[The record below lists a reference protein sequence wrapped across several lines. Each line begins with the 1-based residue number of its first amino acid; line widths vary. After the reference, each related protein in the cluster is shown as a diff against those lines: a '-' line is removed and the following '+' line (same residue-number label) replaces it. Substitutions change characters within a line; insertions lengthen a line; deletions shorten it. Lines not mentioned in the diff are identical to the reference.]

1 MLRRWARSR
10 AGGPGWPHLLRG
22 VHAAERPA
30 RPVLR
35 GSFDADR
42 VGGRVVQQRL
52 AQRAGGSLGI
62 RAPIRA
68 HDVRGLRPCEKGGAL
83 PADFARRRHGER
95 QHRGGPH
102 ELLRDHPVEPLEPGA
117 VARGGPHALAR
128 HHGRE
133 LPQPARDGEGGA
145 PAAGRQ
151 PAVCAGVHRRHDLA
165 IRQRRVL
172 RLCPH
177 RHRIDRRPERRA
189 AVRRAGLLRHVL
201 RPEQRHAR
209 RGRRLPAA
217 RAAPLREPGLQRD
230 SAAPGPAPRELC
242 QPARA
247 RRGAAGGHGR
257 AREPAGR
264 DSHLPGA
271 AARRSGHAGARAAQ
285 CDSRRG
291 RELAAQRGGRAAGE
305 GGARHAGGDEPV
317 RFPARARRPAGAGHR
332 QRGRRSAQAR
342 YAALGAA
349 RQHAGDR
356 RHERGA
362 HEGEER
368 VPRRVHSRAR
378 DHARQGGGAASLRHV
393 PRVPARDQQRPGPLP
408 RRHRRRHPARR
419 GQVSRPGERPGD
431 HREARGERGRA
442 VSRGPGGRADGRSVV
457 AVAAWVLLSGSPA
470 VRLSGQAFPT
480 TPPKPTRLA
489 PVRFPPFKETT
500 LPNGLALVVIEH
512 HEQPVVSVS
521 LAFRAGGIVDPGGKE
536 GLSELA
542 AELLSKGTATR
553 SAEQIASTIEGVGGH
568 LSASSSEDF
577 LTISADALSDQLEL
591 VFDLLGDVTLH
602 SSFPT
607 SELDLARTR
616 SLSALALQL
625 SQPGA
630 VAQRVFAR
638 EIYGRN
644 PYGRSP
650 TRDSYRAVTAED
662 VTQFARERLR
672 PGGALLVVAGDVTD
686 TQVRDLVAKAFA
698 GWRGTPP
705 AGPALPAPVTRVAPD
720 ILLVHRPG
728 SAQANI
734 VAGNPTILP
743 TDPVYYAGRVA
754 AQVLGG
760 GADSRLFLILRE
772 QKSWTYGAYA
782 SLRRYRG
789 LGYWQATAEVRTDVA
804 DSALVELLHQ
814 IDRIRTEVIPD
825 SELTAAKG
833 FLVGSFPLTIETP
846 SQIASQVANA
856 KLLGLGDDYLRL
868 YRERLSAVTALQGR
882 AAAARLFRRSA
893 LAIVVVGDGAK
904 LYDRLKA
911 IAPVRIADVDGKAL
925 TPDDLNPPAA
935 PLTLDP
941 RQLES
946 RTDSSQ
952 VVVQG
957 RPLGFA
963 VADITHVGDSV
974 VYSEHAGMGN
984 GMFDQRT
991 TVVFSAADAAARRLD
1006 QVMIR
1011 QGTKVEGHLVYA
1023 GGRVKGNNL
1032 VPQPDGTV
1040 QQFPVDTAVPPG
1052 IVDENVAPLVGSAL
1066 VLAPGQTV
1074 RLAVFTPSE
1083 VATKILTFKVGQPE
1097 TVVVPAGTFQAYR
1110 VDVTGPRIPLV
1121 LYVSVDSPHRVVK
1134 QEFVGQ
1140 PAVIELVK

>member
-1 MLRRWARSR
+1 VLALT
-10 AGGPGWPHLLRG
+10 GVLL
-22 VHAAERPA
+22 
-30 RPVLR
+30 
-35 GSFDADR
+35 
-42 VGGRVVQQRL
+42 
-52 AQRAGGSLGI
+52 
-62 RAPIRA
+62 
-68 HDVRGLRPCEKGGAL
+68 
-83 PADFARRRHGER
+83 
-95 QHRGGPH
+95 
-102 ELLRDHPVEPLEPGA
+102 
-117 VARGGPHALAR
+117 
-128 HHGRE
+128 
-133 LPQPARDGEGGA
+133 
-145 PAAGRQ
+145 AAG
-151 PAVCAGVHRRHDLA
+151 
-165 IRQRRVL
+165 
-172 RLCPH
+172 
-177 RHRIDRRPERRA
+177 
-189 AVRRAGLLRHVL
+189 
-201 RPEQRHAR
+201 
-209 RGRRLPAA
+209 
-217 RAAPLREPGLQRD
+217 
-230 SAAPGPAPRELC
+230 
-242 QPARA
+242 
-247 RRGAAGGHGR
+247 
-257 AREPAGR
+257 
-264 DSHLPGA
+264 
-271 AARRSGHAGARAAQ
+271 
-285 CDSRRG
+285 
-291 RELAAQRGGRAAGE
+291 
-305 GGARHAGGDEPV
+305 
-317 RFPARARRPAGAGHR
+317 
-332 QRGRRSAQAR
+332 
-342 YAALGAA
+342 
-349 RQHAGDR
+349 
-356 RHERGA
+356 
-362 HEGEER
+362 
-368 VPRRVHSRAR
+368 
-378 DHARQGGGAASLRHV
+378 
-393 PRVPARDQQRPGPLP
+393 
-408 RRHRRRHPARR
+408 
-419 GQVSRPGERPGD
+419 
-431 HREARGERGRA
+431 
-442 VSRGPGGRADGRSVV
+442 
-457 AVAAWVLLSGSPA
+457 PA
-470 VRLSGQAFPT
+470 VRLSAQGFPT

-521 LAFRAGGIVDPGGKE
+521 LAFRAGGIVDPAGKE

-553 SAEQIASTIEGVGGH
+553 SAEQIAATIEGVGGH

-607 SELDLARTR
+607 SELELARTR
-616 SLSALALQL
+616 ALSALALQL

-630 VAQRVFAR
+630 VAQRFFEQ

-650 TRDSYRAVTAED
+650 TRDSYRAVTPDD

-686 TQVRDLVAKAFA
+686 AQVRDLVDKTFA
-698 GWRGTPP
+698 GWRGAPP
-705 AGPALPAPVTRVAPD
+705 PVPALPAPVTRLAPD

-734 VAGNPTILP
+734 VAGNPTISP

-782 SLRRYRG
+782 SLRRHRG
-789 LGYWQATAEVRTDVA
+789 LGYWQATAEVRTEVA

-814 IDRIRTEVIPD
+814 IDRVRTELIPD

-846 SQIASQVANA
+846 SQIATQVANA

-868 YRERLSAVTALQGR
+868 YRERLSAVTALQAR
-882 AAAARLFRRSA
+882 AAAARLFRRHA
-893 LAIVVVGDGAK
+893 LTIVIVGDGAR

-911 IAPVRIADVDGKAL
+911 IAPVRLVDVDGKAL
-925 TPDDLNPPAA
+925 TPDDLNPPATA
-935 PLTLDP
+935 VTLDP

-957 RPLGFA
+957 KPLGFA

-1011 QGTKVEGHLVYA
+1011 QGTKVEAHLVYA
-1023 GGRVKGNNL
+1023 GGRVTGNNL

-1040 QQFPVDTAVPPG
+1040 QQLPVDTAVPPG
-1052 IVDENVAPLVGSAL
+1052 IVDENVAPLVGSSL

-1074 RLAVFTPSE
+1074 RLTVFTPSE
-1083 VATKILTFKVGQPE
+1083 VATKVLTFKVGQPE